1 MKWFKPRAGSRSL
14 AVLTPVPGGVVALRV
29 QDTGEKVR
37 VLACARRDNTMPPAA
52 VSAELLNQVAAE
64 AGIRSMPL
72 LALLDQ
78 EAYQTMMVEAPSVPD
93 DEIKS
98 AIRWKVKDLLSFHID
113 DAVLDHLPVPGGAGR
128 PASLFVVAAQSTA
141 VRALAQPYHAADLPL
156 EVIDI
161 RESAQHNLALR
172 IAPADYAIA
181 ILHFDGENGLL
192 TFSFGPN
199 LVLSRRIEGRGA
211 TGEALFDRVAMEAQR
226 SVDYF
231 ERQYSWFP
239 LAKLYLA
246 PQAESKGMLR
256 RLSEYLPVS
265 VDVYDLNQVFDFSAP
280 DVAAIQWQA
289 VEVQNSMFHLLGASL
304 RRSASLVEKAVGK
317 AVEKTVGKAAG
328 TAG

>member
-1 MKWFKPRAGSRSL
+1 MKWLKPRAGSRSL

-29 QDTGEKVR
+29 QHDAEKVR
-37 VLACARRDNTMPPAA
+37 VLAYARRDSATPSAS
-52 VSAELLNQVAAE
+52 VSAESLNQAATE

-78 EAYQTMMVEAPSVPD
+78 EAYQTMMVEAPSVPE

-113 DAVLDHLPVPGGAGR
+113 DAVLDHLSVPGGGGR

-141 VRALAQPYHAADLPL
+141 VRALALPYHAADLPL

-161 RESAQHNLALR
+161 RESAQHNLAQR
-172 IAPADYAIA
+172 IAPPDYAIA
-181 ILHFDGENGLL
+181 ILHFDGLNGLL

-211 TGEALFDRVAMEAQR
+211 SGEALFDRVAMEAQR

-265 VDVYDLNQVFDFSAP
+265 VDVFDLNQVFDFSAP
-280 DVAAIQWQA
+280 EVTAIQWQS

-304 RRSASLVEKAVGK
+304 RRGASLVEKTVEKAVGK
-317 AVEKTVGKAAG
+317 
-328 TAG
+328 TA

>member
-1 MKWFKPRAGSRSL
+1 MNWFKPRAGNRSL
-14 AVLTPVPGGVVALRV
+14 AVLTPIPGGVAALRV
-29 QDTGEKVR
+29 DDAGEKVH
-37 VLACARRDNTMPPAA
+37 VLAYARRDSAGPRAA
-52 VSAELLNQVAAE
+52 VTAEMLSQTAAD

-78 EAYQTMMVEAPSVPD
+78 ESYQTMMVEAPSVPE

-98 AIRWKVKDLLSFHID
+98 AIRWKVKDLLSFHVD
-113 DAVLDHLPVPGGAGR
+113 DAVLDHLSVPGGAGR
-128 PASLFVVAAQSTA
+128 PASLFVVAAQAAA
-141 VRALAQPYHAADLPL
+141 VRALVQPFHTADLPL

-181 ILHFDGENGLL
+181 MLHFDGENGLL

-246 PQAESKGMLR
+246 PQPGAKGMLR

-265 VDVYDLNQVFDFSAP
+265 VDVYDLSQVFDFSDPAI
-280 DVAAIQWQA
+280 ASIQWQS
-289 VEVQNSMFHLLGASL
+289 VEVQNSLFHLLGASL
-304 RRSASLVEKAVGK
+304 RRAASL
-317 AVEKTVGKAAG
+317 VEKTVGKAVG